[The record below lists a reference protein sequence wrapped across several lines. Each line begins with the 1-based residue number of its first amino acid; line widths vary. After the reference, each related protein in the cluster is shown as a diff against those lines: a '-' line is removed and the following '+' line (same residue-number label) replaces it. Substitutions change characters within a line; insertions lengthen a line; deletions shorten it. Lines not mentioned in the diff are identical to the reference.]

1 MTNKLIKKFKDLVF
15 REKLIAPSDKIVIG
29 ISGGSDSVALATLLL
44 SLQKSYQLNLH
55 LVHINYHLRGQESEE
70 DEIFVEEFAQKNYLP
85 LEVIHYQPAN
95 SKSRRGNLEER
106 LRDFRYQAFEKI
118 RQAKKFNWLAV
129 GHQRDDQTETFLL
142 NLFRGAGLKGLAGMK
157 LKDET
162 RKIIR
167 PLLRF
172 SKKELQTFLRQ
183 RGEKWREDSSNQN
196 NDLFRNKI
204 RNELIPLLEKEYSSN
219 FGQKINQTSQQLAD
233 CHQLLENLAKERFS
247 TVVNAPHKNEA
258 VIALNEFLQ
267 LPKSLQAEIFRQ
279 IITTLRGDLLDI
291 DYGHF
296 REFNKLV
303 NSCKGKNPEMLFKQ
317 IKIIKRGNQAIF
329 SLVDK
334 A

>member
-258 VIALNEFLQ
+258 IIALNEFLQ

>member
-1 MTNKLIKKFKDLVF
+1 MTNKLIKKFKNLVF
-15 REKLIAPSDKIVIG
+15 QEKLIVPSDKIIVG
-29 ISGGSDSVALATLLL
+29 ISGGADSVALTTLLL
-44 SLQKSYQLNLH
+44 SLQKSYRLNLH

-70 DEIFVEEFAQKNYLP
+70 DEIFVKEFARKNSLP
-85 LEVIHYQPAN
+85 LEVIHYQPVN
-95 SKSRRGNLEER
+95 SKSRRGNLEKE
-106 LRDFRYQAFEKI
+106 LRNFRYQAFAKI

-129 GHQRDDQTETFLL
+129 GHQRDDQAETFLL

-172 SKKELQTFLRQ
+172 SKKELQNFLRKQ
-183 RGEKWREDSSNQN
+183 GEKWREDSSNQN

-204 RNELIPLLEKEYSSN
+204 RNELIPLLQKEYSLN
-219 FGQKINQTSQQLAD
+219 FNQKIGQTSQQLAD
-233 CHQLLENLAKERFS
+233 CYCLLEGLATEKFPA
-247 TVVNAPHKNEA
+247 VVNASDKNKT
-258 VIALNEFLQ
+258 ILTLNKFLS

-279 IITTLRGDLLDI
+279 IITSLRGDLLDI

-296 REFNKLV
+296 REFKKLV
-303 NSCKGKNPEMLFKQ
+303 NSRKGKNPEMLFKQ
-317 IKIIKRGNQAIF
+317 IKIVKKGNQAIF